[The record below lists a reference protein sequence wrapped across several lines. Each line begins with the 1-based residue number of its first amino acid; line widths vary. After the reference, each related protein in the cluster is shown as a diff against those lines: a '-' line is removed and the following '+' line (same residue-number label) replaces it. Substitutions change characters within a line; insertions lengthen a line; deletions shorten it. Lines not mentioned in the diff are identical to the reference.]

1 MIDWPHIDTALLD
14 MDGTLLDLAYD
25 NWFWQTFVPEQYAR
39 ANHMPRDKALTLIRE
54 WIHRHHGTLNWYCLD
69 FWSDELKLDIAA
81 LKRETGGRVRI
92 RPGAEDWLQALRDT
106 GRRVV
111 MVTNAHPQALA
122 VKIDNTGIDRY
133 FDTLVSSHE
142 YGAAKES
149 PAFWEALQQ
158 HHPFNPGSSLLVDD
172 SLPVLEAGEHYGIGH
187 VVSILRPDSSMPARE
202 HTGHFPAIDRYQ
214 DVMPTGPGLAHG

>member
-25 NWFWQTFVPEQYAR
+25 NWFWQTFVPLEYAR
-39 ANHMPRDKALTLIRE
+39 LNRLSEQEALDLIRA

-81 LKRETGGRVRI
+81 LKRQTGDRI
-92 RPGAEDWLQALRDT
+92 RLRPGVEAWLQALRDS

-111 MVTNAHPQALA
+111 MVTNAHPEALA
-122 VKIDNTGIDRY
+122 VKIERTGIDRF

-158 HHPFNPGSSLLVDD
+158 HHPFRPASSLLVDD

-187 VVSILRPDSSMPARE
+187 VVSIRRPDSSMPPRE
-202 HTGHFPAIDRYQ
+202 STGHFPAIDRYE
-214 DVMPTGPGLAHG
+214 DVMPV

>member
-1 MIDWPHIDTALLD
+1 MIDWNHIDTALLD

-25 NWFWQTFVPEQYAR
+25 NWFWQTFVPQEYAR
-39 ANHMPRDKALTLIRE
+39 ANNMPLEKALTLIRD
-54 WIHRHHGTLNWYCLD
+54 WIHSHHGTLNWYCLD
-69 FWSDELKLDIAA
+69 FWSDELKLDIAR
-81 LKRETGGRVRI
+81 LKRDTGNRI
-92 RPGAEDWLQALRDT
+92 SVRPGAEAWLEALRNS

-122 VKIDNTGIDRY
+122 VKLERTGIERY
-133 FDTLVSSHE
+133 FHTLVSSHD

-158 HHPFNPGSSLLVDD
+158 HHPFSAASSLLVDD

-187 VVSILRPDSSMPARE
+187 VVSIRRPDSSIPPRE
-202 HTGHFPAIDRYQ
+202 HTGHFPAIDRYE
-214 DVMPTGPGLAHG
+214 DVMPS